1 MEVPIGVSIG
11 LINPNPNPISS
22 LNQNSNE
29 YDALSFKVSTINKN
43 INSIWNRILFF
54 LNLYEPP
61 NKILPNYWMWRYG
74 LKHFLLSI
82 VTIILFIVAIFVY
95 KLNTHNSIYCTQ
107 KLFDDFSTN
116 EQHIFDP
123 VLYYLGH
130 MSFPRMVRECKLG
143 YLLSSPEGFTDMNN
157 LDDYNLPKTIHKIY
171 LAINEYINNNIAF
184 FLHIYKIYATIIQTI
199 NKHFYSNWT
208 KNKN

>member
-1 MEVPIGVSIG
+1 
-11 LINPNPNPISS
+11 
-22 LNQNSNE
+22 
-29 YDALSFKVSTINKN
+29 
-43 INSIWNRILFF
+43 
-54 LNLYEPP
+54 
-61 NKILPNYWMWRYG
+61 
-74 LKHFLLSI
+74 
-82 VTIILFIVAIFVY
+82 
-95 KLNTHNSIYCTQ
+95 
-107 KLFDDFSTN
+107 
-116 EQHIFDP
+116 
-123 VLYYLGH
+123 
-130 MSFPRMVRECKLG
+130 MVRECKLG